1 MHLLA
6 LAIAFVLHFCQIPL
20 PGHGAGAGSSYHGA
34 SPAATS
40 GVTDGAGGSDPW
52 GG

>member
-20 PGHGAGAGSSYHGA
+20 HGHGAGAGSNYD
-34 SPAATS
+34 
-40 GVTDGAGGSDPW
+40 TDGAGGSDPW